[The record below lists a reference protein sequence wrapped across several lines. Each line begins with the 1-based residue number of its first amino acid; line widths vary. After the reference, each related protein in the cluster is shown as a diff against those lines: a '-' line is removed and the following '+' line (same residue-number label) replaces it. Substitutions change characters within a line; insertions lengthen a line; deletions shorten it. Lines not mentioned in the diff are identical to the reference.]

1 MKNKPY
7 PPWSSSCYDSDIPE
21 SVIEYQ
27 KFDDRTKV
35 IANNIL
41 AINSK
46 PWKVEVIAA
55 LIHQAYDK
63 YENAETD
70 TDPFIQLNNDFDWV
84 PR

>member
-1 MKNKPY
+1 MKNKSY
-7 PPWSSSCYDSDIPE
+7 PPWSSSCYDSEIPE

>member
-1 MKNKPY
+1 MKNKSY
-7 PPWSSSCYDSDIPE
+7 PPWSSSCYDSEIPE

-35 IANNIL
+35 IA
-41 AINSK
+41 
-46 PWKVEVIAA
+46 A

-63 YENAETD
+63 YEHAETD

>member
-1 MKNKPY
+1 MKNKIV
-7 PPWSSSCYDSDIPE
+7 PPFHSSCYDSDIPE
-21 SVIEYQ
+21 SVLEYQ

-35 IANNIL
+35 IADNIL

-46 PWKVEVIAA
+46 PWKIDVIAA

-63 YENAETD
+63 YEHSETD
-70 TDPFIQLNNDFDWV
+70 TDQFIQLNNDFDWV